1 MLCPS
6 VDEIYPA
13 NHERRTLRH
22 FATDVTGAGAH
33 VYHLFFDL
41 DGTLTDP
48 APGITGCLSY
58 AAQSLGRS
66 KLSASELRRF
76 IGPPLRESFA
86 AILETRDSVMV
97 EEAVRLYRERFAATG
112 MFENAVYPGVEH
124 VLEQLRSDGFQL
136 SVVTS
141 KPELYASQIVDHFG
155 LRQFFPQI
163 YGAELSGER
172 SSKAEL
178 VAYALTGEAVEPARA
193 CMIGDRS
200 HDILGAAAHGVATVG
215 VTWGYGAVDELRGA
229 GADDLIDAVEDL
241 VGACR
246 RLRARR

>member
-1 MLCPS
+1 M
-6 VDEIYPA
+6 
-13 NHERRTLRH
+13 
-22 FATDVTGAGAH
+22 
-33 VYHLFFDL
+33 YHLFFDL

-58 AAQSLGRS
+58 AAQSLGHS
-66 KLSASELRRF
+66 KLSAREMRRF

-86 AILETRDSVMV
+86 EILETRDPLMI
-97 EEAVRLYRERFAATG
+97 EEAVRLYRERFSTIG
-112 MFENAVYPGVEH
+112 IFENAIHPGVES
-124 VLEQLRSDGFQL
+124 VLEQLCRDGFQL

-141 KPELYASQIVDHFG
+141 KAEVYASQILDHFR
-155 LRQFFPQI
+155 LRRFFPRV

-178 VAYALTGEAVEPARA
+178 VAYALAGAAVEPARA

-200 HDILGAAAHGVATVG
+200 HDVLGAAAHGVAAVG

-229 GADDLIDAVEDL
+229 GADHLVEAVADL
-241 VGACR
+241 VVVCR
-246 RLRARR
+246 GLRARAAARREEP